1 MKRSEKQNKTKRAC
15 ENPLIMGGA
24 DNCDI
29 AELVKALCDTAYEDY
44 KNSIEYVSRSQMS
57 VAEICKLSEEIM
69 TLIDFIETKREYM
82 ELVKK
87 VMRWDAELRANIYL
101 LADVVSFI
109 IKDEFHIFEDYTLRQ
124 ILGAWNKRIEIERE
138 QEAIQ
143 EAKALQ
149 KKLKEKSKQ
158 NKKSLQAISVDCS

>member
-1 MKRSEKQNKTKRAC
+1 
-15 ENPLIMGGA
+15 
-24 DNCDI
+24 
-29 AELVKALCDTAYEDY
+29 
-44 KNSIEYVSRSQMS
+44 
-57 VAEICKLSEEIM
+57 M